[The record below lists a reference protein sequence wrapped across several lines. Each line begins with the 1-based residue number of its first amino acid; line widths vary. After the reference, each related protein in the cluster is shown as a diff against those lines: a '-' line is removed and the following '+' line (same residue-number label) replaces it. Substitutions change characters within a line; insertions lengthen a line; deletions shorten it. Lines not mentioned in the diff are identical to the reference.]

1 MNERILF
8 VDRDGTILEE
18 PEDFQ
23 VDRFEKMRFVEGVL
37 PALKRLREA
46 GWKLVMVSNQ
56 DGLGTKSF
64 PRADFT
70 GPHELMMQILES
82 QGARFDEVLIC
93 PHMPGEGC
101 ECRKPGTGLVK
112 KYLKDGVLDVANC
125 YVIGDRETDMKL
137 ADNMGLRGLRV
148 GPDGRSWAEIA
159 DEIENAAK
167 SARHARVERNTKETR
182 IVVEAWLDRSGKNEI
197 NTGVG
202 FFNHMLT
209 QIAVHGGIR
218 LHVRA
223 VGDLE
228 IDDHHTIEDVG
239 LALGEALKEALGDKR
254 GIRRFGSIALPMDE
268 TLVLAAC
275 DLSGRGQLHWDVPV
289 PPVML
294 GAFDASLA
302 KEFFIAFAAN
312 AGVTLHVR
320 LLAGENAHHI
330 IEACFKA
337 AARALR
343 EAVEPDPR
351 LGDELPSTK
360 GAL

>member
-148 GPDGRSWAEIA
+148 GPDGRSWAEI
-159 DEIENAAK
+159 
-167 SARHARVERNTKETR
+167 
-182 IVVEAWLDRSGKNEI
+182 
-197 NTGVG
+197 
-202 FFNHMLT
+202 
-209 QIAVHGGIR
+209 
-218 LHVRA
+218 
-223 VGDLE
+223 
-228 IDDHHTIEDVG
+228 
-239 LALGEALKEALGDKR
+239 
-254 GIRRFGSIALPMDE
+254 RRFGFLLPMDE
-268 TLVLAAC
+268 TLARCAL
-275 DLSGRGQLHWDVPV
+275 DISGRPYLTFKAKFKHHKVGDMSTEMVEH
-289 PPVML
+289 
-294 GAFDASLA
+294 FFRSLA
-302 KEFFIAFAAN
+302 QTM
-312 AGVTLHVR
+312 GVTLNLKAQGRNDHHVAEG
-320 LLAGENAHHI
+320 L
-330 IEACFKA
+330 FKA
-337 AARALR
+337 FGRTLR
-343 EAVEPDPR
+343 DAVKIEGSD
-351 LGDELPSTK
+351 LPSSK
-360 GAL
+360 GVL

>member
-197 NTGVG
+197 TTGVG
-202 FFNHMLT
+202 FFDHMLT
-209 QIAVHGGIR
+209 LIAVHGGI
-218 LHVRA
+218 
-223 VGDLE
+223 
-228 IDDHHTIEDVG
+228 
-239 LALGEALKEALGDKR
+239 
-254 GIRRFGSIALPMDE
+254 
-268 TLVLAAC
+268 
-275 DLSGRGQLHWDVPV
+275 
-289 PPVML
+289 
-294 GAFDASLA
+294 
-302 KEFFIAFAAN
+302 
-312 AGVTLHVR
+312 
-320 LLAGENAHHI
+320 
-330 IEACFKA
+330 
-337 AARALR
+337 
-343 EAVEPDPR
+343 
-351 LGDELPSTK
+351 
-360 GAL
+360 